1 MRRRQLVTAA
11 LAGAAAL
18 AAPQLARAASVLKF
32 IPQSD
37 LATLD
42 PPFTTASVTREHGFL
57 VFDTLYGMD
66 NSFQPQPQ
74 MVSGHTVSND
84 GKLWELTLRDRL
96 LFHDGTPV
104 LARDAVASIQ
114 RWWHRDAFGGVLMAR
129 TDEISA
135 PTDKL
140 IRLRLNKPFALV
152 PDALAVIISVP
163 VIMPE
168 RLARTDPFKQ
178 VTEMVGSGPYRYIGA
193 ERVPGARVVYEKF
206 NRYVPRPD
214 GKAEYGSGPKIA
226 HFDRVEWTVIPDPAT
241 AAAAL
246 ASGEFD
252 WWENPP
258 LDLVPMLRRNKD
270 IVVAVEDRTTQN
282 AVLRFNELVPPF
294 DNPAIRRIV
303 VSAIDQQDF
312 MQAVGGATP
321 DLLVRQK
328 VGLFVPGTPMAS
340 DVGVEAMQGAKDP
353 DKLRRRLADAGY
365 GGERVVALAATDLPS
380 VNAISQVGADL
391 LRRIGF
397 NVDLQAVDWGTVQQ
411 RRASRQPI
419 DKGGWSLFFSF
430 QTSTQ
435 NITPAAA
442 IALRADGKGWYGW
455 PTDPAMERLREAWFD
470 APDLAAQQRIAR
482 DMQAQFFRDP
492 SYAPLGMLF
501 QPTAYRTS
509 LTGIR
514 EGLPQFYGV
523 RRVGT

>member
-1 MRRRQLVTAA
+1 MRRRQFLTAS
-11 LAGAAAL
+11 LGGVL
-18 AAPQLARAASVLKF
+18 AAPSLARGAAKSVLKY

-42 PPFTTASVTREHGFL
+42 PPFTTASVTREHAFL

-74 MVSGHTVSND
+74 MVAGHTVSDD
-84 GKLWELTLRDRL
+84 GRLWELTLRDGL
-96 LFHDGTPV
+96 KFHDGTPV

-114 RWWHRDAFGGVLMAR
+114 RWWQRDAFGGVLMAR
-129 TDEISA
+129 TGEISA

-178 VTEMVGSGPYRYIGA
+178 VTEMVGSGPYRFVAA

-206 NRYVPRPD
+206 ADYFPRAD
-214 GKAEYGSGPKIA
+214 GKPEYGSGPKLA

-241 AAAAL
+241 AASAL
-246 ASGEFD
+246 MSGEFD

-258 LDLVPMLRRNKD
+258 LDLVPVLRGHRD
-270 IVVAVEDRTTQN
+270 IVVAVKDRTTQN
-282 AVLRFNELVPPF
+282 AVMRFNTLFPPF
-294 DNPAIRRIV
+294 DNVAIRRLV

-321 DLLVRQK
+321 DLLVHEK

-340 DVGVEAMQGAKDP
+340 NIGVETMQGAKDL
-353 DKLRRRLADAGY
+353 DRLRQQLVQAGY
-365 GGERVVALAATDLPS
+365 QGEKIVILAATDLPS
-380 VNAISQVGADL
+380 VNAIAQVGGDL
-391 LRRIGF
+391 LKRIGF
-397 NVDLQAVDWGTVQQ
+397 NVDFQALDWGTVQQ

-442 IALRADGKGWYGW
+442 IALRADGRGWYGW
-455 PTDPAMERLREAWFD
+455 PTDPDMERLREAWFD

-482 DMQAQFFRDP
+482 DMQVQFWRNP
-492 SYAPLGMLF
+492 SYASLGMLF
-501 QPTAYRTS
+501 QPTAYRAS
-509 LTGIR
+509 LTDIR

-523 RRVGT
+523 RRA

>member
-1 MRRRQLVTAA
+1 MRRRDFLSTA
-11 LAGAAAL
+11 LAGTL
-18 AAPQLARAASVLKF
+18 AAPSIARAAAASVLKY

-42 PPFTTASVTREHGFL
+42 PPFTTASVTREHAFL

-66 NSFQPQPQ
+66 NSFQAQPQ
-74 MVSGHTVSND
+74 MVAGHTVSDD
-84 GKLWELTLRDRL
+84 GRLWELTLRDGLR
-96 LFHDGTPV
+96 FHDGTPV

-114 RWWHRDAFGGVLMAR
+114 RWWQRDAFGGVLKAR

-178 VTEMVGSGPYRYIGA
+178 VTEMVGSGPYRFVAA

-206 NRYVPRPD
+206 DGYVPRAD
-214 GKAEYGSGPKIA
+214 GPPEYGAGPKRA
-226 HFDRVEWTVIPDPAT
+226 YFDRIEWTVIPDPAT
-241 AAAAL
+241 AMSAL
-246 ASGEFD
+246 VSGEFD

-258 LDLVPMLRRNKD
+258 LDLVPVLRRNRD
-270 IVVAVEDRTTQN
+270 LAVVVKDRTTQN
-282 AVLRFNELVPPF
+282 AVLRFNTLFPPF
-294 DNPAIRRIV
+294 DSPAIRRLV

-321 DLLVRQK
+321 DLLVQQK

-340 DVGVEAMQGAKDP
+340 DVGVEVMQGAKDP
-353 DKLRRRLADAGY
+353 DRLRRELAQAGY
-365 GGERVVALAATDLPS
+365 QGEKIVILAATDTPS
-380 VNAISQVGADL
+380 INAIAQVGNDL

-397 NVDLQAVDWGTVQQ
+397 NVEFQALDWGTVQQ

-419 DKGGWSLFFSF
+419 DKGGWSIFFSF

-435 NITPAAA
+435 NTTPAAA
-442 IALRADGKGWYGW
+442 IGLRADGNGWYGW
-455 PTDPAMERLREAWFD
+455 PTDPDMERLREAWFD
-470 APDLAAQQRIAR
+470 APDLAAQQRLAR
-482 DMQAQFFRDP
+482 DMQVQFWRNP
-492 SYAPLGMLF
+492 SYAPLGMLL
-501 QPTAYRTS
+501 QPTAFRTS

-523 RRVGT
+523 RRAGI

>member
-1 MRRRQLVTAA
+1 MRRRNFLSTA
-11 LAGAAAL
+11 LGAAL
-18 AAPQLARAASVLKF
+18 AAPRIARAAPSVLKY

-42 PPFTTASVTREHGFL
+42 PPFTTASVTREHAFL

-66 NSFQPQPQ
+66 NSFRPQPQ
-74 MVSGHTVSND
+74 MVAGHTVSDD
-84 GKLWELTLRDRL
+84 GRVWDLTLRDGLR
-96 LFHDGTPV
+96 FHDGTPV

-114 RWWHRDAFGGVLMAR
+114 RWWQRDAFGGVLMAR
-129 TDEISA
+129 TEEISA

-168 RLARTDPFKQ
+168 RLAHTDPFKQ
-178 VTEMVGSGPYRYIGA
+178 VTDMIGSGPYRFVA
-193 ERVPGARVVYEKF
+193 NERVPGSRVVYEKF
-206 NRYVPRPD
+206 AGYVPRMD
-214 GKAEYGSGPKIA
+214 GTPEYGSGPKQA
-226 HFDRVEWTVIPDPAT
+226 CFDRVEWTVIPDPST
-241 AAAAL
+241 AASAL

-258 LDLVPMLRRNKD
+258 LDLVPALRRDRN
-270 IVVAVEDRTTQN
+270 IVVTVKDRTTQN
-282 AVLRFNELVPPF
+282 AVLRFNTLFPPF
-294 DNPAIRRIV
+294 DNAAIRRV
-303 VSAIDQQDF
+303 VVGAIDQQDF

-321 DLLVRQK
+321 DLLVAQK

-340 DVGVEAMQGAKDP
+340 DVGVDAMQGARDP
-353 DKLRRRLADAGY
+353 DKPRRELADAGY
-365 GGERVVALAATDLPS
+365 NGERIVILAATDVAS
-380 VNAISQVGADL
+380 TNAIAQVGGDL
-391 LRRIGF
+391 LKRIGF
-397 NVDLQAVDWGTVQQ
+397 NVDFQALDWGTVQQ

-419 DKGGWSLFFSF
+419 DKGGWSAFFSF

-455 PTDPAMERLREAWFD
+455 PVDPAMEQLRQAWFD
-470 APDLAAQQRIAR
+470 APDLAAQQRLAR
-482 DMQAQFFRDP
+482 DMQMQFWRNP

-501 QPTAYRTS
+501 QPTAYRSS

-523 RRVGT
+523 RRA